1 MKNQD
6 GDTGCTADVLG
17 QVRMTR
23 MYEGGG
29 CVWFTNDILI
39 RTHPG
44 AYINTKVHTYI
55 QLVVA
60 TVQEKLFKR
69 KYRFKSVN
77 LACQHRNR
85 SKREF
90 VLFWNFSLKSNI

>member
-69 KYRFKSVN
+69 KYRFKSQPG
-77 LACQHRNR
+77 LAGPISIEERICRMV
-85 SKREF
+85 EIF
-90 VLFWNFSLKSNI
+90 A